1 MPYTQDELQNY
12 AFYQQLRNQ
21 DIEKYYDKIRNLVNE
36 AAVSRSAVEPH
47 TNSAGAFLSFEEEV
61 NESRIGLSR
70 ETPSEYLPIDQNS
83 PQYRQDISLEKL
95 FIFF

>member
-36 AAVSRSAVEPH
+36 AAVSRSAVEPLR
-47 TNSAGAFLSFEEEV
+47 NI
-61 NESRIGLSR
+61 N
-70 ETPSEYLPIDQNS
+70 
-83 PQYRQDISLEKL
+83 
-95 FIFF
+95 

>member
-47 TNSAGAFLSFEEEV
+47 LLV
-61 NESRIGLSR
+61 LKK
-70 ETPSEYLPIDQNS
+70 
-83 PQYRQDISLEKL
+83 KL
-95 FIFF
+95 KFIHLKKK